1 MPKISHRARY
11 SSSRPMRSAR
21 AKPLMDWDTAMV
33 ERMTM
38 AKMAMMSSMTRV
50 PMAKLAKGSFFRP
63 KSSMLFMVIMV
74 EDMASMTPRKT
85 LFIVPQPSARPTS
98 TPTAPMPT
106 AWTPAERKP
115 GTPTSA
121 ILWTENSSPRPNIR
135 KMTPMSDQTSML
147 PRSSMVGRNCTT
159 GPARKPARM

>member
-1 MPKISHRARY
+1 
-11 SSSRPMRSAR
+11 
-21 AKPLMDWDTAMV
+21 
-33 ERMTM
+33 
-38 AKMAMMSSMTRV
+38 
-50 PMAKLAKGSFFRP
+50 
-63 KSSMLFMVIMV
+63 MLFMVIMV
-74 EDMASMTPRKT
+74 EDMASMTPRKM